1 METFC
6 STGMGERS
14 GSNIRS
20 RKLIDGACS
29 QDPAVILIDQPRRTR
44 DRRYR
49 AMVPPRS
56 CARTS
61 PSACSQRKRADD
73 LDQQFYENYVCGAE
87 RNFGDKR
94 KLDELIDGQSIEP
107 DREKPDKSSGRSKGG
122 WPKTMSA
129 RSSSMPVNPPPETH
143 RSTGRTARDA
153 IESSRA
159 CSDRTRTRHPECVRA
174 RRLRLRAQG
183 SYRSGLRSGRL

>member
-1 METFC
+1 
-6 STGMGERS
+6 
-14 GSNIRS
+14 
-20 RKLIDGACS
+20 
-29 QDPAVILIDQPRRTR
+29 
-44 DRRYR
+44 
-49 AMVPPRS
+49 MVPPRS

-122 WPKTMSA
+122 WPNTTSA
-129 RSSSMPVNPPPETH
+129 RSSSMPVNLLPKHIDQPVVLPAMLVNRAELVATGPEHGT
-143 RSTGRTARDA
+143 RSVLERGDCGFGLKARIDQVFGQGAYDA
-153 IESSRA
+153 IAPGKNLRNLLLMLTCGFQYATSR
-159 CSDRTRTRHPECVRA
+159 
-174 RRLRLRAQG
+174 G
-183 SYRSGLRSGRL
+183 